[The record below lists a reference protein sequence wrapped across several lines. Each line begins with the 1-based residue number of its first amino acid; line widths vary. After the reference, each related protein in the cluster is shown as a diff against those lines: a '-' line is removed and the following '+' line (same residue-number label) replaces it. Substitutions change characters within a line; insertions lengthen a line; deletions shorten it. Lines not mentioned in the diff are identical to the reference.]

1 MNHATLQSHLI
12 IPVIIARQKVG
23 KKEEYR
29 RRPRAEQR
37 GEMILQIEMI
47 DIVV

>member
-23 KKEEYR
+23 KKEEYILDG
-29 RRPRAEQR
+29 RAHGR
-37 GEMILQIEMI
+37 EMILEIEMI